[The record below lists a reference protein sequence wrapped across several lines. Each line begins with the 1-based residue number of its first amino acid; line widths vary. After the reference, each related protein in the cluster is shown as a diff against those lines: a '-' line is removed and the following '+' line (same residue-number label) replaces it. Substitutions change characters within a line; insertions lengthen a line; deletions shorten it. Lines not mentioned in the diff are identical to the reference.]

1 MAERIHNLIKRLPGN
16 EGAILEVMKSDITFD
31 TLCQEY
37 EQIADE
43 LSRLQTL
50 GGAVAAAEANWLRE
64 RRSSLEEEILAKIEG
79 HRPV

>member
-1 MAERIHNLIKRLPGN
+1 MTERIHNLIERLPGN
-16 EGAILEVMKSDITFD
+16 EGAILELIKSDVTFD
-31 TLCQEY
+31 ALCQEY
-37 EQIADE
+37 KQTADE

-50 GGAVAAAEANWLRE
+50 GGAVAAADASWLRE